1 MTDKPQFVGKKV
13 TIGELGKLRVAVH
26 LQVNI
31 LSFLTV
37 LFLGSGLRHLMENSL
52 AKMTQ
57 SSSSQRKR
65 LPRVPQKLSPKNQLW
80 WESESE

>member
-13 TIGELGKLRVAVH
+13 TIGELGKTQSGGTPSSKH
-26 LQVNI
+26 PE
-31 LSFLTV
+31 FLTV